1 MTRPTSLVL
10 ILGLLLAA
18 FAGWW
23 MWKSAQDAN
32 TEAPAVPSAAAPAS
46 APASAPAA
54 ASSGPAYPILADA
67 DKAPLTQDQI
77 AGALDAL
84 LGRKSAAT
92 FVLPDEF
99 PRRVVATTDNLGR
112 AHAPA
117 ILWPTPPMPGR
128 FTTETVDGVPVISP
142 DNASRYTPFVLFVET
157 LNVKQVVDFY
167 VRMYPLL
174 QEAYSQLGF
183 PRQNFNDRVIA
194 VIDSLLAAPE
204 PEGPIRLHLMEVK
217 GPIAS
222 ERPWVRYEFEDPALQ
237 ALPAG
242 QKIMVRIGAVNE
254 RRLKRRLTEFR
265 DEIVA
270 RGQKR

>member
-18 FAGWW
+18 FAAWW
-23 MWKSAQDAN
+23 MWKSAQDAS
-32 TEAPAVPSAAAPAS
+32 TEAPALPSAAAPAS
-46 APASAPAA
+46 APASAPAT
-54 ASSGPAYPILADA
+54 ASSGPAYPIVADA

-99 PRRVVATTDNLGR
+99 PRRVVATADNLGR
-112 AHAPA
+112 AHAPS

-128 FTTETVDGVPVISP
+128 FTTEMVDGVPVISP

-174 QEAYSQLGF
+174 QEAYSQQGF

-204 PEGPIRLHLMEVK
+204 PEGPIRLSLMEVK

-265 DEIVA
+265 QEIVA